1 MTMISKK
8 EIRLHVNKPMNYL
21 PIKRSERLRVIR
33 EVARNILD
41 VASRFD
47 GDSKLTIKITAK
59 GNA

>member
-21 PIKRSERLRVIR
+21 PIKRNERRRVTK
-33 EVARNILD
+33 EVARHILSI
-41 VASRFD
+41 ASRFD

>member
-1 MTMISKK
+1 MISKK